1 MFSEL
6 TSSAPFTVQRL
17 SELVIAPTRQHTSI
31 GKFLRAVEKMLTVTT
46 AYAPPSYVYV
56 PPAQFDLGAGP
67 TSPSSVISEMDADST
82 VPPASMTPMF
92 SPIPFLAG
100 DELGEPMLD
109 QEGNPGD
116 GLMSPLMLSGESNG
130 VFAPQQPQNGSGGA
144 GASGRSPT
152 PEPEEEGGAGGAEA
166 GAAGAAAAGGDGAGA
181 GNSETSETSETTN
194 PGNEPYLGRVDELD
208 AGPLAHTNG
217 ADEGDLATG
226 RGEAGNMTPHG
237 MHSRPEPISST
248 TVIKDDEREIAPLP
262 ARAEGVDGGDAV
274 MADAEVKEEDKAE
287 KEENPGD
294 KEEAVEAKPADP
306 AETSETKDGSETVAE
321 KAEEKPADAPAQAD
335 AEKDKA

>member
-1 MFSEL
+1 M
-6 TSSAPFTVQRL
+6 
-17 SELVIAPTRQHTSI
+17 IAPTRQHTTI

-56 PPAQFDLGAGP
+56 APAPFDLGAGP

-109 QEGNPGD
+109 SEGNPGD
-116 GLMSPLMLSGESNG
+116 GLMSPLMLSGDGASNG
-130 VFAPQQPQNGSGGA
+130 AFTPQQPQNG
-144 GASGRSPT
+144 SGRSPT
-152 PEPEEEGGAGGAEA
+152 PEPEEEA
-166 GAAGAAAAGGDGAGA
+166 D
-181 GNSETSETSETTN
+181 NKTETPN

-217 ADEGDLATG
+217 TDEGEIATG

-237 MHSRPEPISST
+237 MHSRPEPLSST
-248 TVIKDDEREIAPLP
+248 TVIKDEEREIAPLP
-262 ARAEGVDGGDAV
+262 ARAESVDGGDVV
-274 MADAEVKEEDKAE
+274 MADAAKTEAAETKTEDKTTSGSPEKSEEKGEEAE
-287 KEENPGD
+287 KS
-294 KEEAVEAKPADP
+294 P
-306 AETSETKDGSETVAE
+306 AEGMESSETKDSSEAVATKTAETPAEPAAESGVE
-321 KAEEKPADAPAQAD
+321 KEKT
-335 AEKDKA
+335 